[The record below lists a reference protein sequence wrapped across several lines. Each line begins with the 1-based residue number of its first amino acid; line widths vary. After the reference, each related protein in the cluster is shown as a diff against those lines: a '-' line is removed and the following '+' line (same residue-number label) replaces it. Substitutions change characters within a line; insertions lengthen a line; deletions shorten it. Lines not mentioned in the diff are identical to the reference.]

1 MLASKPRGPGF
12 DSQKQYKEGQMCWSA
27 LVIAMLDKGICLGL
41 MVSQPK
47 LLGGLVANNR
57 PHLKTVWTTPE
68 LRKSIRLEDADQ
80 PHEGTEQEVDD
91 TAAGKAFTSQIR
103 PESVK
108 LLLAPSLPALN
119 SQWKRLLLA
128 AELQLSLCNKEVLP
142 RMPGN
147 CRKNGLSTFGKSS
160 SGPAAAFLLEAKLLL
175 ETLQFIPLL
184 RIMVQEMEKEKDSE
198 HLVGCWDR

>member
-1 MLASKPRGPGF
+1 MLASQPRGPGF
-12 DSQKQYKEGQMCWSA
+12 DSQKQYKEGQICWPA
-27 LVIAMLDKGICLGL
+27 LVIPMLDKGICLGL

-91 TAAGKAFTSQIR
+91 IAAGKAFTSQIR

-175 ETLQFIPLL
+175 ETLQFISLL
-184 RIMVQEMEKEKDSE
+184 RTMMQEMEKEKDSE
-198 HLVGCWDR
+198 HLVGCWDW